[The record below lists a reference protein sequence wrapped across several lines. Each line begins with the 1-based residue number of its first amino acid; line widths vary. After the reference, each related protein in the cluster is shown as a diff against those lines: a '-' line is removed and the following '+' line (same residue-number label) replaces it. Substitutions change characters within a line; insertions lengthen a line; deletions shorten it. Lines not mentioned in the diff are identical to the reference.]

1 MKPCILVGLNV
12 QAASASPKQVGSCAT
27 AMLKSR
33 IRKQATYVPLLGQKE
48 DVGFHVAQQRRVPD
62 PNLDGSIVWLELEL
76 LLLPS
81 VLLLTPAEK
90 NIGPSYS
97 VYCW

>member
-1 MKPCILVGLNV
+1 
-12 QAASASPKQVGSCAT
+12 
-27 AMLKSR
+27 
-33 IRKQATYVPLLGQKE
+33 LLGQKE
-48 DVGFHVAQQRRVPD
+48 HVGFPAAQLRRVPD
-62 PNLDGSIVWLELEL
+62 PYLDGGIVWLELEL